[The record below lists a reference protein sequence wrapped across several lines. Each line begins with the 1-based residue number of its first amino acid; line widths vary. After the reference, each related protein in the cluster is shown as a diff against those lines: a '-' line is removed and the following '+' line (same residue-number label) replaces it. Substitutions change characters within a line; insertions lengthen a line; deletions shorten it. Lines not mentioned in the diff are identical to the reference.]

1 MISPLRRILFDHF
14 LFNLHLLLT
23 SILYIYSGYILTENI
38 SKIWK
43 EMESD
48 LDGRESKEESEV
60 HLEGMTNGRLD
71 FYWYNLSIYATWPP
85 NNLCSHTCL
94 SY

>member
-1 MISPLRRILFDHF
+1 
-14 LFNLHLLLT
+14 
-23 SILYIYSGYILTENI
+23 
-38 SKIWK
+38 
-43 EMESD
+43 MESD

-71 FYWYNLSIYATWPP
+71 FYWYNLSIYASWPHM
-85 NNLCSHTCL
+85 SHTCL

>member
-14 LFNLHLLLT
+14 SFQSPSAVDFH
-23 SILYIYSGYILTENI
+23 IIYIQWLYSHRNI

-60 HLEGMTNGRLD
+60 HLEGMTNGTVD
-71 FYWYNLSIYATWPP
+71 
-85 NNLCSHTCL
+85 
-94 SY
+94 

>member
-1 MISPLRRILFDHF
+1 M
-14 LFNLHLLLT
+14 
-23 SILYIYSGYILTENI
+23 YSGYILTENI

-71 FYWYNLSIYATWPP
+71 FY
-85 NNLCSHTCL
+85 
-94 SY
+94 